1 MFNHNIENEYLQ
13 RINRYDVSGRLKI
26 KKLFYLL
33 VDLCEAKGEP
43 YDVLGSIYMEL
54 EIGNDHIGQYFTP
67 SEVSNLCAQVVM
79 TDLKNNLRKRG

>member
-1 MFNHNIENEYLQ
+1 M
-13 RINRYDVSGRLKI
+13 
-26 KKLFYLL
+26 
-33 VDLCEAKGEP
+33 DLCEAKGEP

-79 TDLKNNLRKRG
+79 TDLKKQLEEEGVIFDFRSSLWSWLNFTFNCKTLFGI